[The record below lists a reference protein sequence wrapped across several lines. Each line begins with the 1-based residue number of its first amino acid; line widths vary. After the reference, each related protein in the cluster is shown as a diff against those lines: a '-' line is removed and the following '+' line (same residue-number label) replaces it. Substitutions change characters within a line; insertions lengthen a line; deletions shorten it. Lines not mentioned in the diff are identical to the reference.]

1 MANGFQ
7 RTIYNLANAVPLMVM
22 TALAWYLEFKTW
34 YAPAILIS
42 VAVAVTV
49 IFAIYFSYGKKNCSV
64 KNINVSKIISKDSW
78 LVAYV
83 VAYVLPFAYMVMSDY
98 HIVSLIVVIV
108 MLILVIIP
116 AIMALPNILLFFAG
130 YHFYEIETES
140 TGVGDYILI
149 SKRRQ
154 IRNKADVRMVMRV
167 FEKLLIDAK
176 GENGNVR

>member
-7 RTIYNLANAVPLMVM
+7 RAIYNLANAVPLAVM

-34 YAPAILIS
+34 RFPVILII
-42 VAVAVTV
+42 VAVTV
-49 IFAIYFSYGKKNCSV
+49 TALFAICFSYGKKNCSV

-98 HIVSLIVVIV
+98 NIVSLIVVV
-108 MLILVIIP
+108 LMLVLVIIP
-116 AIMALPNILLFFAG
+116 AIMALPNILLFCVG

-149 SKRRQ
+149 SKRHR
-154 IRNKADVRMVMRV
+154 IRNKADVKTVMRV
-167 FEKLLIDAK
+167 FEKLLIDTK
-176 GENGNVR
+176 GEK